1 MSEAKPKVTVVVP
14 LYNTQRYISET
25 LQSIA
30 AQSFKDYEVVVV
42 NDASTD
48 NGPDIVQRAMQHD
61 GRIRLVTQENRGL
74 AGARNSG
81 IRNARGTYVALL
93 DADDLWH
100 PEKLARHVA
109 HLDADPSVGVSF
121 SPSRFIDDD
130 GNDMGFGQRPQ
141 LTGITAED
149 VFCRNPVGNGSA
161 PVLRRRA
168 LDDIEFTIDAPEGTR
183 RCWFD
188 ESFRQSEDIECWS
201 RMASLTKW
209 RFEGLDQELTYYRVS
224 TGGLSANVERQFET
238 WCRMRD
244 KIDGINP
251 ALVARCGKRSEAY
264 QHRYLARRL
273 AVGGDGRKAFATAM
287 KALQLYPRLL
297 IEEPARTAATLGL
310 SAVLALLP
318 QDAGKAASRR
328 LVSRGKGTPVQHAMG
343 AQTQ

>member
-1 MSEAKPKVTVVVP
+1 MSEKAPKVTVVVP
-14 LYNTQRYISET
+14 LYNTQRYIAQT

-30 AQSFKDYEVVVV
+30 AQSFTDYEVVVV

-48 NGPDIVQRAMQHD
+48 GGPDIVQRHMQHD
-61 GRIRLVTQENRGL
+61 GRIRMVTQENRGL
-74 AGARNSG
+74 AGARNTG

-100 PEKLARHVA
+100 PEKLAKHVA
-109 HLDADPSVGVSF
+109 HLDADSSVGVSY

-130 GNDMGFGQRPQ
+130 GNDMGFGQRPR
-141 LTGITAED
+141 LTDITAED

-168 LDDIEFTIDAPEGTR
+168 LDDIEFTIDAPEGKR

-201 RMASLTKW
+201 RIASLTSW
-209 RFEGLDQELTYYRVS
+209 RFEGLAQELTFYRVS
-224 TGGLSANVERQFET
+224 AGGLSANVERQFET

-244 KIDGINP
+244 KIDAINP

-264 QHRYLARRL
+264 QRRYLARRL
-273 AVGGDGRKAFATAM
+273 AVSGDGP
-287 KALQLYPRLL
+287 KALATTVKALRLYPRIL
-297 IEEPARTAATLGL
+297 IEEPARTVATLGL
-310 SAVLALLP
+310 SAALSILP
-318 QDAGKAASRR
+318 HGARPAALRTLVGGLSGGTASQASVAGR
-328 LVSRGKGTPVQHAMG
+328 
-343 AQTQ
+343 